1 MNTVKT
7 ELAIRSVKLMDLGY
21 VGTIHFLAGF
31 TLSRIIDNVM
41 GVFDKEAE
49 KKKSTLRVTL
59 EVIFILW
66 INAMILYVA
75 KNLLELLPSPF
86 DGLGGF
92 NHSRLKEI
100 KSAPLLAFALVY
112 YQSDLQEKLKGMYNR
127 FAAHA
132 K

>member
-1 MNTVKT
+1 MNTVRT
-7 ELAIRSVKLMDLGY
+7 ELAIRGVKLMDLGY
-21 VGTIHFLAGF
+21 VGATHFLAGF
-31 TLSRIIDNVM
+31 FLARVIDNTV

-59 EVIFILW
+59 EVIFMLW

-92 NHSRLKEI
+92 DHGRLKEI

-127 FAAHA
+127 FASHP

>member
-1 MNTVKT
+1 MNTVRT
-7 ELAIRSVKLMDLGY
+7 ELAIRGVKLMDLGY
-21 VGTIHFLAGF
+21 VGATHFLAGF
-31 TLSRIIDNVM
+31 LLARVIDNAV

-59 EVIFILW
+59 EVIFMLW

-92 NHSRLKEI
+92 DHGRLKEI

-127 FAAHA
+127 FASHP